1 MQPSLRPH
9 WGLWGMCLC
18 FLVRSFPREAAA
30 RGSPPDLGGGCSGR
44 GTAPLSCLITWSS
57 GRDAGGFQS
66 PCPTPIPPH
75 SPPTA
80 SVPPC
85 PPSSPSTHVPSRP
98 SFPSCCVL
106 ISDLPADLKANAEF
120 FYSRLLNPASV
131 HPGAHCTLF
140 QPFYMFDIFHHKE
153 LENIN
158 SVSMLM
164 KMIIIKT
171 SNHDMVKNIL
181 ATKSVWRSHPCPLP

>member
-1 MQPSLRPH
+1 MGEVPLFPDQELPQ
-9 WGLWGMCLC
+9 
-18 FLVRSFPREAAA
+18 RSSRE
-30 RGSPPDLGGGCSGR
+30 GEPPIPGGGCSGH
-44 GTAPLSCLITWSS
+44 GAAPLSCLITWSS
-57 GRDAGGFQS
+57 GRDAGGSQS
-66 PCPTPIPPH
+66 PCPTLIPPH

-85 PPSSPSTHVPSRP
+85 PPPSPSTQVPSRP
-98 SFPSCCVL
+98 SFPSCCIL
-106 ISDLPADLKANAEF
+106 ISDLPADLKENAEI

-131 HPGAHCTLF
+131 HPGAHCTLS

-153 LENIN
+153 LGNIN

-171 SNHDMVKNIL
+171 SNHDRVKNIL
-181 ATKSVWRSHPCPLP
+181 AKKSVWRSHPCPLP